1 MYFSK
6 LLFFISV
13 RCDIIYAF
21 YPPNSATLHFR
32 GLSLNYKSHMIII
45 RVFQQALMTLGGTLS
60 LPFILASLFCPENEN
75 EVRAQLLSI
84 TMFMCGIAT
93 ILQCVL
99 GVRYTKLL
107 LYYSNKLYF
116 HIHWHVKWYNVKR
129 NLSWIKQA

>member
-1 MYFSK
+1 
-6 LLFFISV
+6 
-13 RCDIIYAF
+13 
-21 YPPNSATLHFR
+21 
-32 GLSLNYKSHMIII
+32 MIF

-116 HIHWHVKWYNVKR
+116 HIHWHVKWYNVNW
-129 NLSWIKQA
+129 NLGWIKPGIILFPLVFAEISCAQTRHTLYSWGKTVWMKVVWDIWRY